1 MALTRWTSSLCS
13 RTCEATRRK
22 QSKACRTANTVPI
35 PSSVRH
41 PEVAGVAVVEQSQRL
56 LPCGSQLHVPCRRHR
71 DAETCR
77 LPMAYGLLRE
87 TASGLRTAVCGTAR
101 TMV

>member
-1 MALTRWTSSLCS
+1 MASQPPSHVYMEMLEEGA
-13 RTCEATRRK
+13 RTFQGPTEE
-22 QSKACRTANTVPI
+22 
-35 PSSVRH
+35 RH

-56 LPCGSQLHVPCRRHR
+56 LPCGSQLHAPCRRHR
-71 DAETCR
+71 DAETSR

-101 TMV
+101 AVV